1 MPATPATEWADAG
14 GAATTEAA
22 ITQRKATTT
31 VAPMRRTAA
40 ILALGL
46 ALTGIAPVAQP
57 VPVQAHSCG
66 LPSHFDVGAVGNL
79 TIGAAAEARPVVQV
93 DVAVPKDFE
102 LQSVVPTPGWSSV
115 TSAGQLTFKGG
126 PIQVFTCAF
135 FTVTG
140 LVPKKGI
147 LAFDITTHAQDGTI
161 THYTSRD
168 PTNLYAAQLVLAGVD
183 PATLIPS
190 DKPPGGKGHTVLV
203 VVGVVILLAGAAVA
217 GAIVVRRRRA

>member
-1 MPATPATEWADAG
+1 
-14 GAATTEAA
+14 
-22 ITQRKATTT
+22 
-31 VAPMRRTAA
+31 MRRTAA

-46 ALTGIAPVAQP
+46 ALTGIAPLIQP
-57 VPVQAHSCG
+57 TPASAHSCG

-93 DVAVPKDFE
+93 DVAVPKGFE
-102 LQSVVPTPGWSSV
+102 LQSVVPTPGWSSA
-115 TSAGQLTFKGG
+115 TSPGQITFKGG

-147 LAFDITTHAQDGTI
+147 LAFDITTHAQDGTV
-161 THYTSRD
+161 TRYVSRD

-190 DKPPGGKGHTVLV
+190 DKPPGSKGHAVLV
-203 VVGVVILLAGAAVA
+203 AVGIAILLAGAAVA
-217 GAIVVRRRRA
+217 GVIVVRRRRA